1 MFDIIPPEEIQ
12 TSEILG
18 INYWIM
24 KLSHIIHNVFHALKN
39 IVKQ

>member
-24 KLSHIIHNVFHALKN
+24 SHIIHNVFHALKN
-39 IVKQ
+39 ILKQ

>member
-18 INYWIM
+18 INDLIM
-24 KLSHIIHNVFHALKN
+24 KYFFVCFSFLLVH
-39 IVKQ
+39 

>member
-24 KLSHIIHNVFHALKN
+24 KEKNVLIHVRNLNFS
-39 IVKQ
+39 I